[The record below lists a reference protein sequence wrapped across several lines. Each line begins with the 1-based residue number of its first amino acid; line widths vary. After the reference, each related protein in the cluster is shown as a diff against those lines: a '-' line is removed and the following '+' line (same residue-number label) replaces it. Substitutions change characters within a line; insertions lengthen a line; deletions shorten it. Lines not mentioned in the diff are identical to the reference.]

1 MAATELRENVA
12 ISPRREIRTEE
23 MEINMGPQ
31 HPSTH
36 GVLRVVIKVDGE
48 WIRAADPDIGYL
60 HRSFE
65 KLAELRTYPQGIFL
79 TDRWDYLSAMNNN
92 WVYCMAVEKL
102 LGIQVPE
109 KAEWIRVMISEFQRI
124 ASHLVF
130 LGTYG
135 LDMGALT
142 PFFYCFREREK
153 ILDLFEE
160 LCGARL
166 TYNYI
171 RIGGVSRD
179 IPKGWLDKAEEL
191 LDYLAKRFDE
201 LDDLLT
207 YNKIFVARTVGIGV
221 IPPEMAMDYGLTGP
235 MIRGSGIPYDVR
247 KVQPYSIYDQVEFDV
262 VTHPGCDCWA
272 RVWVRSQEMRQSLRI
287 IKQCIDKLRTFPEP
301 DFDAPYDPSPQVMA
315 KVPPKPKPEPND
327 VYVCIESPRGEL
339 GVYMVSDGSEKPYRM
354 KIRGPAFVNLSVLPA
369 VAPGH
374 KVADLVAIVGNID
387 IVMGEVDR

>member
-1 MAATELRENVA
+1 
-12 ISPRREIRTEE
+12 
-23 MEINMGPQ
+23 
-31 HPSTH
+31 
-36 GVLRVVIKVDGE
+36 
-48 WIRAADPDIGYL
+48 
-60 HRSFE
+60 
-65 KLAELRTYPQGIFL
+65 
-79 TDRWDYLSAMNNN
+79 
-92 WVYCMAVEKL
+92 
-102 LGIQVPE
+102 
-109 KAEWIRVMISEFQRI
+109 
-124 ASHLVF
+124 
-130 LGTYG
+130 
-135 LDMGALT
+135 MGALT

-247 KVQPYSIYDQVEFDV
+247 KAQPYSVYDQIEFDV

-301 DFDAPYDPSPQVMA
+301 DFDAPYEPSPQVMA
-315 KVPPKPKPEPND
+315 KVPPKTKTEAKR
-327 VYVCIESPRGEL
+327 CL
-339 GVYMVSDGSEKPYRM
+339 C
-354 KIRGPAFVNLSVLPA
+354 L
-369 VAPGH
+369 H
-374 KVADLVAIVGNID
+374 
-387 IVMGEVDR
+387 